1 MDNLT
6 NNNLDNLNNT
16 EFELDKNKLFE
27 EIKSIVDD
35 LKKKNLIKSELV
47 PNIDLYVDQITS
59 FIDDNSYT
67 NLENHLT
74 KSMVNNYTKNKVLP
88 ASNKKKYT
96 KHHILL
102 LIIIF
107 NTKSIL
113 SISDIK
119 KIFAAI
125 IDDKNNINDN
135 VLEFYDTLNSLVGQ
149 SNYKDIIFT
158 IENLDIDYKSKK
170 ELVSIIAT
178 KLAVEANNNK
188 ILSEVLIEK
197 YL

>member
-158 IENLDIDYKSKK
+158 IENLDIDYKSKR